1 MSKEVVLS
9 EYKQGYRDGYDDAVK
24 ESQAVIIKM
33 QSVID
38 DLRDEVR
45 NLTRELITIRNSS
58 I

>member
-1 MSKEVVLS
+1 MSKEVVLN
-9 EYKQGYRDGYDDAVK
+9 EYKQGYRDGYDDAAK